1 MSLLERFKP
10 IVYARLEPE
19 LLSLREVR
27 SGEMLAEPP
36 LAALSRDASRK
47 VLAVGAAAR
56 FASGEVVNPFK
67 HPRSLIGDFTVGQ
80 AVLKGLMRKLFAG
93 RWFAP
98 APLLVL
104 HPRVTPEGGFTQIEI
119 AALRELGVGAGA
131 YKVIVWQ
138 GRDLADEELLAGN
151 IKGI

>member
-1 MSLLERFKP
+1 MSLLDGFKP

-27 SGEMLAEPP
+27 SGTMVSEPP
-36 LAALSRDASRK
+36 VAAILDKR
-47 VLAVGAAAR
+47 VLAVGNAAHQQGG
-56 FASGEVVNPFK
+56 SVVNPFK
-67 HPRSLIGDFTVGQ
+67 HPRTLVADFTVAQ
-80 AVLKGLMRKLFAG
+80 AVLKGFMKKLFAG

-104 HPRVTPEGGFTQIEI
+104 HPRVAPEGGFTQIEI

-131 YKVIVWQ
+131 YKVVVWQ
-138 GRDLADEELLAGN
+138 GRDLADEELLAGDF
-151 IKGI
+151 KGI